1 MDFFKTTNLKMSN
14 EIKKINLNH
23 SFVFF
28 LFSNIFSLIIFKFNN
43 FNISPLICLLLIL
56 TIGVSHGSLDHVKGK
71 KLFNILNISKISIF
85 YFSYILIAIL
95 VIIIWI
101 KIPFISLMCFLL
113 VASYHFGKED
123 TQFLMNE
130 NSYFNQLL
138 FFLKGL
144 LIIAAPM
151 FFHFDETIIIFK
163 LLLVDNEIFYSTLEF
178 IEVNKI
184 VPIAIILS
192 SLSGI
197 CLLLRKFEIKKF
209 IIFLDYFS
217 ILVLNYY
224 LTPLVAFTIYFC
236 FLHSIRHSI
245 TLIYEIDKNDF
256 KNGLKIFGQKAL
268 PLTVL
273 TAIFCLIG
281 LYLLNNNYDFN
292 SSILKIIFIGLASL
306 TFPHILLEYFLE
318 KNEK

>member
-1 MDFFKTTNLKMSN
+1 MDN
-14 EIKKINLNH
+14 EIKKINLIH
-23 SFVFF
+23 SFIFF
-28 LFSNIFSLIIFKFNN
+28 LFSNIFSVIIFKFNN
-43 FNISPLICLLLIL
+43 FDISPLICLLFIL